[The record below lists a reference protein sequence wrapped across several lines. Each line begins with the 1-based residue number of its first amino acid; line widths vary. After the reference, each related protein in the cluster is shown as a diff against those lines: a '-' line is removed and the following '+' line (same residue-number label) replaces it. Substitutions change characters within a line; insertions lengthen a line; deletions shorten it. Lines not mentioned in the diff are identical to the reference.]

1 MTRLYLL
8 HCFIEMPD
16 SPNPYQPPTDSEPL
30 LVQRAIS
37 GKLFVWLNIAIAAT
51 LAILVL
57 FAFLW
62 AKYDE
67 ARMAQQL
74 GNRYVT
80 YDHEYH
86 VYPVSG
92 IILLAL
98 VFGIP
103 NVILLIV
110 KFTRRRG
117 VSQQSV
123 SPAGQTSNKRMT
135 I

>member
-1 MTRLYLL
+1 
-8 HCFIEMPD
+8 MPD

-30 LVQRAIS
+30 LAQRAIS

-67 ARMAQQL
+67 AQMAQQL
-74 GNRYVT
+74 GNRYVI

-86 VYPVSG
+86 VYPVNG

-117 VSQQSV
+117 VPQQS
-123 SPAGQTSNKRMT
+123 A
-135 I
+135 